1 MSDVRLNV
9 PPRLIESARAAQYA
23 NRESLGSREL
33 EERIK
38 KRTKIKAVQERKKNP
53 LAQQE
58 REGGQLEFERKENYK
73 IWTRRRRPTGN
84 GWLLAPTEGYTGDFI
99 PVEAGGDFEQST
111 FATSDHKFSKPLLV
125 GIAPAEVGF
134 GFGVFLE
141 EHQFKFELVNNM
153 LLGSNVIN
161 VEPYYGVLSGSYLD
175 QYPGS
180 GIDGYSI
187 ETSASGSIC
196 HSILAYIYDKDS
208 RIVALSEKN
217 DLYQGLYRGPE
228 QKIDYVKANGESVSE
243 INPVLDA
250 GSNGLK
256 EWTLEIILEVPA
268 VPPFLYESS
277 RDPVFFEKDN
287 TTTYES
293 YYSEFNL
300 YGFDTTG
307 YRRSLF
313 EVSYYRELGGYD
325 FGRKVIFAGWYMFG
339 RLTTNSVL
347 TETSGTFHVVLQGKD
362 NQTSLFVNGQKL
374 NTIRFPVLT
383 YLVSG
388 IAIYSHAYQA
398 KTYSEEKWVQRLLI
412 SESNNAILSPA
423 PSYSIGFHS
432 LRFTPLA
439 IYNEDGFEPPSR
451 ITSLYDT

>member
-111 FATSDHKFSKPLLV
+111 FATSNHKFSKPLLV

-134 GFGVFLE
+134 GFGVPLE

-153 LLGSNVIN
+153 LLSPNVIN
-161 VEPYYGVLSGSYLD
+161 VKPLYEVYSGSYIG
-175 QYPGS
+175 QE
-180 GIDGYSI
+180 YSV
-187 ETSASGSIC
+187 ETSVSGSIC
-196 HSILAYIYDKDS
+196 HGILAYIYDKDS

-217 DLYQGLYRGPE
+217 DLYQGLYRRPE
-228 QKIDYVKANGESVSE
+228 AKIDYVKANGESVSE

-250 GSNGLK
+250 GNNGLK

-268 VPPFLYESS
+268 VPPFLYEST
-277 RDPVFFEKDN
+277 RDAVFFEKDN

-307 YRRSLF
+307 HRRLLF
-313 EVSYYRELGGYD
+313 EVSYDRELEGYD

-339 RLTTNSVL
+339 RAATYSVL

-374 NTIRFPVLT
+374 NTIRFPLLT

-398 KTYSEEKWVQRLLI
+398 KTHSEEKWVQRLLTY
-412 SESNNAILSPA
+412 ESNNAILSPA